1 MATERMVTH
10 DATARFR
17 INADLMR
24 RASASASK
32 EGMSLSEYFRA
43 ALREQVRRA

>member
-1 MATERMVTH
+1 MQHERPMTH

-24 RASASASK
+24 KASDTAVR
-32 EGMSLSEYFRA
+32 EGMSLSELFRA
-43 ALREQVRRA
+43 ALRAKVLG